1 PVSPR
6 CPPLSPAAIRGPA
19 GVAAPTRHGGPGGL
33 RARARRGG
41 LPRGGSPEQ
50 EGFFS
55 LLSSVQGTR
64 MDEQRCSLGGGT
76 GGGGSQPPPP
86 ELASL
91 LDMVASSQGRRMDE
105 QRLPVP
111 RLPGFGPGAQD

>member
-1 PVSPR
+1 M
-6 CPPLSPAAIRGPA
+6 
-19 GVAAPTRHGGPGGL
+19 AAPGGTEPERAAGGS
-33 RARARRGG
+33 
-41 LPRGGSPEQ
+41 PQGGSPEQ

-64 MDEQRCSLGGGT
+64 MDEQRCSLGGG
-76 GGGGSQPPPP
+76 GGAGGTVPPP

-111 RLPGFGPGAQD
+111 RLPGFGSGGTQD

>member
-1 PVSPR
+1 MSPNVT
-6 CPPLSPAAIRGPA
+6 LGGSPEA
-19 GVAAPTRHGGPGGL
+19 GSPQ
-33 RARARRGG
+33 
-41 LPRGGSPEQ
+41 GGSPEQ

-76 GGGGSQPPPP
+76 GGASEPPPP

-91 LDMVASSQGRRMDE
+91 LDMVASTQGRRMDE

-111 RLPGFGPGAQD
+111 RLPGFGTGGTQVGTERD

>member
-1 PVSPR
+1 M
-6 CPPLSPAAIRGPA
+6 
-19 GVAAPTRHGGPGGL
+19 AAPGGTEPERAAGGS
-33 RARARRGG
+33 
-41 LPRGGSPEQ
+41 PEGGSPEQ

-76 GGGGSQPPPP
+76 GGGGTAPPPP

-111 RLPGFGPGAQD
+111 RLPGFGSGGAQD

>member
-1 PVSPR
+1 MAAPGGTEPER
-6 CPPLSPAAIRGPA
+6 AAGGSPAE
-19 GVAAPTRHGGPGGL
+19 GGSPSE
-33 RARARRGG
+33 
-41 LPRGGSPEQ
+41 GGSPEQ

-64 MDEQRCSLGGGT
+64 MEEQRCILGGG
-76 GGGGSQPPPP
+76 GEPPPP

-111 RLPGFGPGAQD
+111 RLPGFGTGGAQD

>member
-1 PVSPR
+1 MAAPGGSEPER
-6 CPPLSPAAIRGPA
+6 NAGGSPAE
-19 GVAAPTRHGGPGGL
+19 
-33 RARARRGG
+33 
-41 LPRGGSPEQ
+41 GGSPEQ

-76 GGGGSQPPPP
+76 GGGVSEAAPP

-91 LDMVASSQGRRMDE
+91 LDMVANTQGRRMDE

-111 RLPGFGPGAQD
+111 RLPGFGTGGAQD

>member
-1 PVSPR
+1 MAAPGGTEPER
-6 CPPLSPAAIRGPA
+6 AAGGSPAERGSPA
-19 GVAAPTRHGGPGGL
+19 E
-33 RARARRGG
+33 
-41 LPRGGSPEQ
+41 GGSPEQ

-55 LLSSVQGTR
+55 LLSSVQGAR
-64 MDEQRCSLGGGT
+64 MDEQRCTLGGGT
-76 GGGGSQPPPP
+76 GGDGEPPPP

-111 RLPGFGPGAQD
+111 RLPGFGTGGAQD

>member
-1 PVSPR
+1 MGGGSPEGG
-6 CPPLSPAAIRGPA
+6 SPE
-19 GVAAPTRHGGPGGL
+19 
-33 RARARRGG
+33 
-41 LPRGGSPEQ
+41 GGSPEQ

-64 MDEQRCSLGGGT
+64 MDEQRCSLGGG
-76 GGGGSQPPPP
+76 GGAGGTVPPP

-111 RLPGFGPGAQD
+111 RLPGFGSGGTQRVPGTGVTVCPR